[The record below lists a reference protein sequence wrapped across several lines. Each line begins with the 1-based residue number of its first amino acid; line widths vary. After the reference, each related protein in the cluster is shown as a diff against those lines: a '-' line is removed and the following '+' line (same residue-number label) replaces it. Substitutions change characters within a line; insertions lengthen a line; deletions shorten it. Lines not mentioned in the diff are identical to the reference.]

1 MPKIVDHDERRAY
14 IARVSAEII
23 AEQGLEQAT
32 LREIAARS
40 GVSKGIVEHYF
51 ANKDDVIAAAL
62 DWVNTRYL
70 RREQRTTAGK
80 RGLEAVA
87 ARLRCALPLTADSLR
102 EWKIRLRFW
111 SLAAFDLDVRGPQSE
126 RLAATRERFE
136 ADLREAIGLGEVTG
150 IDPVAEAD
158 RLIHLVAGVSC
169 TALLDPSYYNRRYIR
184 SVIDDAV
191 AELRHRGSPA
201 RPRAAAAR

>member
-1 MPKIVDHDERRAY
+1 MPKIVDHDERREF
-14 IARVSAEII
+14 IARVCAEVI
-23 AEQGLEQAT
+23 AEHGLEQAT

-62 DWVNTRYL
+62 EWVNQRYL
-70 RREQRTTAGK
+70 RREQRNTAGK
-80 RGLEAVA
+80 RGLDALA
-87 ARLRCALPLTADSLR
+87 ARLRCALPLSPESLR

-126 RLAATRERFE
+126 RLAATRRCFE
-136 ADLREAIGLGEVTG
+136 ADLREAIELGEVQG
-150 IDPVAEAD
+150 IDPVAAAD

-169 TALLDPSYYNRRYIR
+169 SALLDPGYYHRRYIP
-184 SVIDDAV
+184 SVIDNAV
-191 AELRHRGSPA
+191 AELHHPRG
-201 RPRAAAAR
+201 AAAAGPNSL